1 MKKVLL
7 FINSASRQG
16 AAGIATA
23 KAWLSEHQIEI
34 LNDVDGRS
42 EELVAVVDR
51 LGNEADAI
59 VVGGGDGSVNHAL
72 PALIKTRLPLVI
84 IPLGTANNL
93 ARTLAIPQTIPDA
106 LTLLLEGKITEID
119 VGTAN
124 EIPFVNVIG
133 IGMSARVNR
142 MVASESKRWFGVFAF
157 AMTAVRVAA
166 RMTPFRV
173 LIDCDGRIHHSRTWQ
188 VTVCNGR
195 NYGNGLTI
203 SENATLNDRML
214 HGLSTEVAKWW
225 HGFGLIPSLLAGQFR
240 DNQHVTTFEGREVLI
255 TTRHSKHVDIDGDIK
270 TRTPVRIAVIPR
282 AIKIFVPSESKK
294 TP

>member
-1 MKKVLL
+1 MKKILL
-7 FINSASRQG
+7 FINSSSRQG
-16 AAGIATA
+16 AAGITTA

-34 LNDVDGRS
+34 LNDVEGRS
-42 EELVAVVDR
+42 EELVDVVDR

-72 PALIKTRLPLVI
+72 PALIKTGLPLVL

-93 ARTLAIPQTIPDA
+93 ARTLSIPQTIPDA

-124 EIPFVNVIG
+124 EIPFVNVVG
-133 IGMSARVNR
+133 IGMSAKVNR

-173 LIDCDGRIHHSRTWQ
+173 RIDCDGRLHHSRSWQ

-203 SENATLNDRML
+203 SEDATLNDRML
-214 HGLSTEVAKWW
+214 HGLSTEVVKWW
-225 HGFGLIPSLLAGQFR
+225 HGFGLIPSLLAGQFK
-240 DNQHVTTFEGREVLI
+240 DNQHVTTFAGREVLI
-255 TTRHSKHVDIDGDIK
+255 TTRRSKHVDIDGDIK
-270 TRTPVRIAVIPR
+270 TRTPVRIAVKPR
-282 AIKIFVPSESKK
+282 AIKMFVPAEANKA
-294 TP
+294 P

>member
-16 AAGIATA
+16 AAGIEAA
-23 KAWLSEHQIEI
+23 KSWLAEKQIEI
-34 LNDVDGRS
+34 LNDVDDRN
-42 EELVAVVDR
+42 EELVDVVNR
-51 LGNEADAI
+51 LGREAEAI

-72 PALIKTRLPLVI
+72 PALIKTGLPLLL

-93 ARTLAIPQTIPDA
+93 ARTLAIPQPIPDA
-106 LTLLLEGKITEID
+106 LTLLLEGKISEID

-124 EIPFVNVIG
+124 EIPFVNVVG

-142 MVASESKRWFGVFAF
+142 MTASDSKRWFGVFAF
-157 AMTAVRVAA
+157 AMTAVRVAS

-173 LIDCDGRIHHSRTWQ
+173 LIECDGRIHRSRSWQ
-188 VTVCNGR
+188 VTICNGR

-203 SENATLNDRML
+203 SESATLNDQML
-214 HGLSTEVAKWW
+214 HGLSTEVVKWW
-225 HGFGLIPSLLAGQFR
+225 HGFGLIPSLLGGHFEA
-240 DNQHVTTFEGREVLI
+240 NQNVTTFEGREVLI

-270 TRTPVRIAVIPR
+270 TRTPVRIAVKPR
-282 AIKIFVPSESKK
+282 AIKIFVPAETK
-294 TP
+294 TPT